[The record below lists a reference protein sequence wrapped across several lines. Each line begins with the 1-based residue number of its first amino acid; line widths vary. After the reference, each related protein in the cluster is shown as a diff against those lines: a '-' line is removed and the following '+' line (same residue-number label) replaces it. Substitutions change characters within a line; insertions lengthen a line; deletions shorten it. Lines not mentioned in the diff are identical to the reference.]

1 MEINQAVEINQC
13 DITMTTYYD
22 ITMGNDIGKKRIVQS
37 QWVMILVRIYIML
50 YNG

>member
-1 MEINQAVEINQC
+1 MEINQAVEINQY

-37 QWVMILVRIYIML
+37 QWVMMLLGMYIMMSQ
-50 YNG
+50 